1 MRDNFDIK
9 AFTCL
14 AQRRMQ
20 TPHACSRQNKR
31 PHRNSSTAQASQA
44 HTRPS
49 AALHS
54 ARSISPLPLPG
65 HNQQQCH
72 LLKAQPRDSWH
83 LHLGHYH
90 ALPTKAETQLSWS
103 FSLEDSQ
110 AGILGVRM
118 TRREEGKGDH
128 GRLNYHLLASDPLV
142 WKVTV
147 ISSRKFLL
155 E

>member
-1 MRDNFDIK
+1 MTILTLKHLHAWHRGECKLHTHVQGRTRDPTGIPQLPK
-9 AFTCL
+9 
-14 AQRRMQ
+14 
-20 TPHACSRQNKR
+20 
-31 PHRNSSTAQASQA
+31 PHRHTPGPLLPFTQLGAS
-44 HTRPS
+44 PS
-49 AALHS
+49 CPS
-54 ARSISPLPLPG
+54 PG
-65 HNQQQCH
+65 HNEQPCH
-72 LLKAQPRDSWH
+72 VLKAQPRDSWR

-118 TRREEGKGDH
+118 TRREEGKGDL